1 MAFLCS
7 AGLCDAAGMPDAEV
21 VAWIRDKYLAVSTEL
36 GERGRRRWAA
46 AEARSLGRGGIAAVA
61 MATGMSDSTIRI
73 GIKEL
78 NDPSA
83 VIEGRQRRPGGGRK
97 SRVEEQPELLAA
109 LDAIVEPESRG
120 DPESPLRWTCLST
133 RELARLLQKKKL
145 VVSHTKVAGLLKDLG
160 YSMQSNRKTL
170 EGAQHPDRNA
180 QFQHI
185 NRRVKAQLRGGEP
198 AISIDT
204 KKKEVL
210 GNHKNPGQTYR
221 RKGQPL
227 KVETHDFPDSKLG
240 KAIPYGVYDIDLNEA
255 GVPIGITHDTAEFA
269 VASIARWWEKLG
281 RSRYPQAKRLLL
293 TADSGGSNSSRSRL
307 WKVSLQQFADDT
319 GLILEVCHFPP
330 GTSKWNK
337 IEHRLFC
344 HITRHW
350 KGRPLE
356 NLETVVELIG
366 STKTETG
373 LEVHA
378 WLDEQ
383 DYPKGKKITDAEL
396 ATVNLAPH
404 RFHGEWNYEIK
415 PRCEHDKR

>member
-1 MAFLCS
+1 
-7 AGLCDAAGMPDAEV
+7 MPDVEV
-21 VAWIRDKYLAVSTEL
+21 VAWIRDKYQAVSTEL

-61 MATGMSDSTIRI
+61 VATGMSDSTIRI
-73 GIKEL
+73 GMKEL
-78 NDPSA
+78 NDPHA

-109 LDAIVEPESRG
+109 LDALVEPESRG

-133 RELARLLQKKKL
+133 RELARMLQKKKL

-160 YSMQSNRKTL
+160 YSLQSNRKTL
-170 EGAQHPDRNA
+170 EGAQHPDRDA

-185 NRRVKAQLRGGEP
+185 NRRVKAQQRGSEP

-210 GNHKNPGQTYR
+210 GNLKNPGQTYR
-221 RKGQPL
+221 RAGQPL
-227 KVETHDFPDSKLG
+227 KVKTHDFPDPKLG
-240 KAIPYGVYDIDLNEA
+240 KAIPYGVYDIDLNQA
-255 GVPIGITHDTAEFA
+255 GVSIGITHDTAEFA

-281 RSRYPQAKRLLL
+281 RSRYPNAKRLLL
-293 TADSGGSNSSRSRL
+293 TADSGGSNSSRNRL

-366 STKTETG
+366 STKTEAG
-373 LEVHA
+373 LVVHA

-396 ATVNLAPH
+396 AQVNLKPH

-415 PRCEHDKR
+415 PRSKTDKQ